1 MRFKLGGE
9 HLPPS
14 DQKEDKM
21 NRAERRRRARAE
33 AKKGIKYELTQEQ
46 IVAIRTNAIKEMEE
60 ELTRKTVKR
69 AIAVSRA
76 LMVAVPLNI
85 LGHCYWEKT
94 ADKKLNK
101 LMEECNSLFDS
112 IESGVISI
120 NELIQDTAEM
130 GNLKSEYF
138 DILKDDKD
146 LWNKINWKEC
156 AE

>member
-1 MRFKLGGE
+1 
-9 HLPPS
+9 
-14 DQKEDKM
+14 M
-21 NRAERRRRARAE
+21 NRAERRRM
-33 AKKGIKYELTQEQ
+33 AKEQAKMGKKYELTQDQ
-46 IVAIRTNAIKEMEE
+46 IATIRRQAIKEMEE
-60 ELTRKTVKR
+60 ELTRKTVRR
-69 AIAVSRA
+69 ALAVSKA
-76 LMVAVPLNI
+76 LMVAVTMNV
-85 LGHCYWEKT
+85 LGHCYWQKT

-146 LWNKINWKEC
+146 LWNKINWSEDV
-156 AE
+156 E

>member
-1 MRFKLGGE
+1 
-9 HLPPS
+9 
-14 DQKEDKM
+14 M
-21 NRAERRRRARAE
+21 NRAERRRM
-33 AKKGIKYELTQEQ
+33 AKEQAKMGKKYELTQDQ
-46 IVAIRTNAIKEMEE
+46 IATIRRQAIKEMEE
-60 ELTRKTVKR
+60 ELTRKTVRR
-69 AIAVSRA
+69 ALAVSKA
-76 LMVAVPLNI
+76 LMVAVTMNV
-85 LGHCYWEKT
+85 LGHCYWQKS

-146 LWNKINWKEC
+146 LWNKINWSEDV
-156 AE
+156 E